1 VVCSWHTDAE
11 AAAREAVTLSGR
23 YNVYAGV
30 NPRTS
35 GGGKKEHTTAI
46 ISLHAELDDAKFPGG
61 RLGILAALET
71 LPPTL
76 LIDSGGGV
84 HARWDLAVPLRLDG
98 TPAARAATI
107 ARVENLMRR
116 IYRFLG
122 GDADPVQDVSRILR
136 IPGTLNHK
144 PEYGTPRPVSLIAHT
159 PERRYD
165 LDALD
170 ALLPALPVTPRTTP
184 PVHRGHPPVSTDDRA
199 VLDHARA
206 AKNGAKFARLHD
218 AGDTSG
224 YASHSEARQ
233 ALCSLL
239 AFWCEHDQAQCAR
252 LFETSA
258 LYRED
263 KWPRERDRVLEIA
276 YSRGDFYRWPAP
288 AARVPLSILDTPP
301 IADDGVDYLAMPHD
315 ALARLAAELAA
326 VAAERGRRLDAIDTL
341 LLCAEMSE
349 TEKVTAY
356 AVVKTAAV
364 AQERQPD
371 AAPTHKIVVNQKAI
385 AGDIGLSRQTIGKK
399 LQIWSGQGYMGKE
412 TRGTGRFTKE
422 GREIKE
428 TVLSLPGRSL
438 TDNLA
443 MASTWH
449 RPPDAKRHGGNG
461 NRCPQCASTEI
472 KTTIETKT
480 VKTTTRSCASCGHVH
495 KQNSR
500 TVGKPTTTYSFSD
513 DTTPPM
519 LDLAAMRGH
528 TVSIL
533 DTPPI
538 PPAPDRDRARRTPRV
553 SILDTPPVATLPPRT
568 CGTPDKF
575 ATPPPAGTLSG
586 VDSPPAPPVA
596 SWDGTHPCGDCGAT
610 CYAPAGTVPRCLPC
624 TRGRPADHWGD
635 VAAGDD

>member
-1 VVCSWHTDAE
+1 MSTSVAQSRAAIVALPPLSTLATPPSRANIALGSARDFFAQRLALCGPGDTLETRAFPATGGPVVCSWHTDAE

-533 DTPPI
+533 DTPPDPARPRPRPGTAHTACVHLGH
-538 PPAPDRDRARRTPRV
+538 PPCRD
-553 SILDTPPVATLPPRT
+553 VAT
-568 CGTPDKF
+568 
-575 ATPPPAGTLSG
+575 
-586 VDSPPAPPVA
+586 
-596 SWDGTHPCGDCGAT
+596 
-610 CYAPAGTVPRCLPC
+610 
-624 TRGRPADHWGD
+624 
-635 VAAGDD
+635 